1 MKKYEIYDINIR
13 KEGKMEEELKKEY
26 YKKRYQEQK
35 EKTSSVGYLLDDI
48 TFNKF
53 KNKLSL
59 LDTAITEFI
68 TSNMIEFNNNEEIQ
82 RSEEKKLRVIEIDK
96 DNAITFNKKCKELKI
111 NKSELFKVWLK
122 EYINE

>member
-1 MKKYEIYDINIR
+1 
-13 KEGKMEEELKKEY
+13 MEEKLKKEY
-26 YKKRYQEQK
+26 YKKMYQEQK

-48 TFNKF
+48 TFNRF
-53 KNKLSL
+53 KNKLSM

-68 TSNMIEFNNNEEIQ
+68 TSNMVEFNNNEEIQ
-82 RSEEKKLRVIEIDK
+82 KAEEKKLRVIEVDK

-111 NKSELFKVWLK
+111 NKSELFTVWLK